1 MTPPTPLMPLLLHAF
16 PGFTTGGAQRR
27 FAAIANRWRRDFRH
41 AIVAMDGVTDAR
53 HLLDPG
59 LDVTFP
65 AFVIRKGDAM
75 GTLRAMRRLLHSLRP
90 ATLVTSNWG
99 TIEWAVANRLP
110 QVPHLHMEDGF
121 GPEER
126 DRQLRRRVLARRL
139 LLRGARLL
147 VPSRNLER
155 IAREA
160 WRLDPVYVANGV
172 DLVRF
177 APTPRPPTATMPG
190 LPVVGTVAGLR
201 PEKNLARLLHA
212 SARAARTAPHR
223 LLIVGDGPERG
234 ALEALARELSL
245 DAGFTGPISDP
256 APFYARMDIF
266 ALSSDTEQMPLS
278 LLEAMAAGLPVAAT
292 AVGDVAA
299 MVAEANRPFLTAR
312 EPEALAGALAS
323 LLSDA
328 GLRARLGAAN
338 RARAEAAYDQEAMFA
353 THACLWRNP
362 MAALPAR

>member
-1 MTPPTPLMPLLLHAF
+1 MRPLLLHAF

-27 FAAIANRWRRDFRH
+27 FAAIANRWGRDFRH
-41 AIVAMDGVTDAR
+41 AVVAMDGVTDAC
-53 HLLDPG
+53 HLLDAG

-65 AFVIRKGDAM
+65 EFAARRRDTL
-75 GTLRAMRRLLHSLRP
+75 GTLRAMRGLLRRLRP

-99 TIEWAVANRLP
+99 TIEWALANRLP
-110 QVPHLHMEDGF
+110 RTPHLHMEDGF

-126 DRQLRRRVLARRL
+126 DRQLPRRVLARRL
-139 LLRGARLL
+139 LLRRARLL

-155 IAREA
+155 IAREE

-177 APTPRPPTATMPG
+177 APKARPLDPDARG
-190 LPVVGTVAGLR
+190 LPVIGTVAGLR

-212 SARAARTAPHR
+212 CAIAARAVPHR
-223 LLIVGDGPERG
+223 LLVVGDGPERG
-234 ALEALARELSL
+234 ALQALARELGL
-245 DAGFTGPISDP
+245 DAEFAGPIANP
-256 APFYARMDIF
+256 APLYARMDIF

-278 LLEAMAAGLPVAAT
+278 VLEAMACGLPIAAT

-299 MVAEANRPFLTAR
+299 MVADANRPFLTPR
-312 EPEALAGALAS
+312 EPEQLAAAFATLLA
-323 LLSDA
+323 DP
-328 GLRARLGAAN
+328 GLREQLGAAN

-353 THACLWRNP
+353 THAALWRDP
-362 MAALPAR
+362 AAVLPLR

>member
-1 MTPPTPLMPLLLHAF
+1 MTPLLLHAF

-27 FAAIANRWRRDFRH
+27 FAAIANRWGPEFRH

-53 HLLDPG
+53 RLLDPG

-65 AFVIRKGDAM
+65 TLAVRPGDTPA
-75 GTLRAMRRLLHSLRP
+75 TLRALRRLLRSLRP
-90 ATLVTSNWG
+90 TTLVTSNWG

-110 QVPHLHMEDGF
+110 HVPHLHMEDGF

-126 DRQLRRRVLARRL
+126 DRQLPRRVLARRL
-139 LLRGARLL
+139 LLRRARLL

-155 IAREA
+155 IAREE
-160 WRLDPVYVANGV
+160 WHLDPLYVANGV
-172 DLVRF
+172 DLARF
-177 APTPRPPTATMPG
+177 APTPRPPAIDMPG
-190 LPVVGTVAGLR
+190 QPVVGTVAGLR

-212 SARAARTAPHR
+212 SAIAARSAPHR

-234 ALEALARELSL
+234 ALQALARDLSL
-245 DAGFTGPISDP
+245 DAVFAGPIADP
-256 APFYARMDIF
+256 APLYARMDVF

-278 LLEAMAAGLPVAAT
+278 VLEAMASGLPVAAT
-292 AVGDVAA
+292 EVGDVAT
-299 MVAEANRPFLTAR
+299 MVAEANRAFLTRR
-312 EPEALAGALAS
+312 EPEVLAEALAT

-338 RARAEAAYDQEAMFA
+338 RARAEVAYDQEAMFA
-353 THACLWRNP
+353 THAALWRDP
-362 MAALPAR
+362 MAAASAP